1 LSPQDRIAPAPT
13 KEVPIRRVAKFIVP
27 IPATPTRAGSPPRPE
42 ENPAAA
48 DPQRGGSTVAGRL
61 ARLGVRQRLFALVA
75 IIGVLFGACM
85 VVSFTALSSGKAATA
100 SAESFTQI
108 DVEVNNSYLDWTAAD
123 DAATA
128 YVSLAQLGTISPSV
142 VAQNWAQSAAAYRQA
157 LTKLN
162 LVATTSGASANSAFV
177 AEVHGVDADLA
188 AYNAYSLRVHAD
200 VLAGRADAAAIIIG
214 VTNGPASDKVR
225 ADYVR
230 LEGQFQ
236 AYSHELAV
244 TADGSAN
251 HNGLLLYLFIAGAV
265 VLAAIV
271 IRWLI
276 GTITH
281 PLATVSATLRE
292 VTAGDLEV
300 TAVVDAHDE
309 FGEVADL
316 LNEAIAAQRA
326 SRDGLAERGRE
337 DADTAARAK
346 ALADVVDA
354 LQNAASTDEAERVA
368 VDAVKGS
375 FDFADVRLVKDPA
388 RLGGEGLVA
397 QCARTRDVALPAGD
411 GSGNNI
417 AVPIVVAGELVA
429 VLDCRAPGAP
439 VATEARLEGFR
450 NLARSLSGTFER
462 LNVREGQHRAEL
474 ELRAKVEEILAVV
487 NAAAAGD
494 LTVVVPV
501 SGADPVGQV
510 GESLA
515 RFLGDLRRRMAII
528 GEDSESVAG
537 AAEELS
543 ATASQMSLG
552 AEDTSVKATEAS
564 ETSANVSASVHSVAA
579 ASEELTA
586 SIRDIARSTADATRV
601 ASLAADAATAT
612 NRTITQLG
620 VSSGEIGNVIKVITQ
635 IAEQTNL
642 LALNAT
648 IEAARAGEAGKG
660 FAVVANEVKELARET
675 AAATE
680 DISAKIETIQNDTE
694 GAVTAIGRIAEII
707 GEINEI
713 QATIA
718 AAIVEQTA
726 TTNEIA
732 RSVSGAANGIGDIT
746 TIIGGVA
753 QLASETSN
761 GTGQTER
768 AASELASVAAR
779 LQGLVAEFRC

>member
-1 LSPQDRIAPAPT
+1 
-13 KEVPIRRVAKFIVP
+13 
-27 IPATPTRAGSPPRPE
+27 
-42 ENPAAA
+42 
-48 DPQRGGSTVAGRL
+48 
-61 ARLGVRQRLFALVA
+61 
-75 IIGVLFGACM
+75 
-85 VVSFTALSSGKAATA
+85 
-100 SAESFTQI
+100 
-108 DVEVNNSYLDWTAAD
+108 
-123 DAATA
+123 
-128 YVSLAQLGTISPSV
+128 
-142 VAQNWAQSAAAYRQA
+142 
-157 LTKLN
+157 
-162 LVATTSGASANSAFV
+162 
-177 AEVHGVDADLA
+177 
-188 AYNAYSLRVHAD
+188 
-200 VLAGRADAAAIIIG
+200 
-214 VTNGPASDKVR
+214 
-225 ADYVR
+225 
-230 LEGQFQ
+230 
-236 AYSHELAV
+236 
-244 TADGSAN
+244 
-251 HNGLLLYLFIAGAV
+251 
-265 VLAAIV
+265 
-271 IRWLI
+271 
-276 GTITH
+276 
-281 PLATVSATLRE
+281 
-292 VTAGDLEV
+292 
-300 TAVVDAHDE
+300 
-309 FGEVADL
+309 
-316 LNEAIAAQRA
+316 
-326 SRDGLAERGRE
+326 
-337 DADTAARAK
+337 
-346 ALADVVDA
+346 
-354 LQNAASTDEAERVA
+354 
-368 VDAVKGS
+368 
-375 FDFADVRLVKDPA
+375 
-388 RLGGEGLVA
+388 
-397 QCARTRDVALPAGD
+397 
-411 GSGNNI
+411 
-417 AVPIVVAGELVA
+417 
-429 VLDCRAPGAP
+429 
-439 VATEARLEGFR
+439 
-450 NLARSLSGTFER
+450 
-462 LNVREGQHRAEL
+462 
-474 ELRAKVEEILAVV
+474 
-487 NAAAAGD
+487 
-494 LTVVVPV
+494 
-501 SGADPVGQV
+501 
-510 GESLA
+510 
-515 RFLGDLRRRMAII
+515 
-528 GEDSESVAG
+528 
-537 AAEELS
+537 
-543 ATASQMSLG
+543 MSLG